1 VRSPTVD
8 LPQALRDALQ
18 DASPLLVLGVVIFA
32 GVIGGSL
39 AKRARLPS
47 ITGQILVGVLI
58 GEAGLH
64 LFEEHDVEALAP
76 TTFFALGLMTFTIGA
91 QLNLGRLRNAGK
103 RLGLLFLCEA
113 LLVPLIVG
121 ATLIPFF
128 EFREAALYAA
138 LAISTA
144 PATVVA
150 LVKEARARG
159 VFVKTLYAAVALN
172 NLACVFLFEV
182 ARLVARGEPGSS
194 DLSVATLLL
203 GPLGQLLIALALGG
217 TLALLMHLLVTH
229 VVGEARQ
236 ATASVLSL
244 LLALGLAELIDA
256 SPLLTCMFLGLVQ
269 SNLTRS
275 REKLVDAVFSNFE
288 RVFLAVFFTIAGM
301 HLSMEHAA
309 AAGGLAVALLLSR
322 FAGKLLAAGLAMKL
336 AGATAQVRRNLG
348 IALIPQAG
356 VAVGLVVLVQNDP
369 KLAGLADTFSAVVL
383 TVVTVN
389 EVIGPLLVRFALQRT
404 GEAGMDRTRLID
416 FLGEENITTNLKVAN
431 MNEAIEALVDL
442 LVRSHQL
449 PKELQPALLASAL
462 EREGLA
468 STVLGGGLAIPH
480 GELEDFQQMLGVMAL
495 SDEGFP
501 LSSPDEQPVHC
512 IVLLATPVTERERHL
527 AVLAALA
534 RSIGGD
540 PHFRER
546 LYQARSPA
554 HAYELLNR
562 ETLDTLN
569 PFLEDDDEDS
579 LRPAAAGH

>member
-1 VRSPTVD
+1 MEIV
-8 LPQALRDALQ
+8 QALRDALQ
-18 DASPLLVLGVVIFA
+18 DASPLLILGAVIFA
-32 GVIGGSL
+32 GVLGGSVAKL
-39 AKRARLPS
+39 AKLPS

-113 LLVPLIVG
+113 FLVPLVVG
-121 ATLIPFF
+121 AALLPFF

-182 ARLVARGEPGSS
+182 ARLVARAEPGAG
-194 DLSVATLLL
+194 DLSPTTLILA
-203 GPLGQLLIALALGG
+203 PLGQLLVALALGG
-217 TLALLMHLLVTH
+217 TLAFLMHLLMTR
-229 VVGEARQ
+229 VVGETRQ

-269 SNLTRS
+269 SNITRN

-309 AAGGLAVALLLSR
+309 AAGGLAIALLVAR
-322 FAGKLLAAGLAMKL
+322 FVGKLFAAGLAMKL
-336 AGATAQVRRNLG
+336 AGAPAKVRRYLG
-348 IALIPQAG
+348 FALIPQAG

-369 KLAGLADTFSAVVL
+369 NLAGIADTFSAVVL

-389 EVIGPLLVRFALQRT
+389 EVIGPLLVRFSLQRT

-416 FLGEENITTNLKVAN
+416 FLGEENITTSLQVSN
-431 MNEAIEALVDL
+431 MNEAIEGLVDL

-449 PKELQPALLASAL
+449 PRDLQPKLLASTL
-462 EREGLA
+462 EREA
-468 STVLGGGLAIPH
+468 QVSTVLGGGLAIPH
-480 GELEDFQQMLGVMAL
+480 GELEGSQQMLGVMAL
-495 SDEGFP
+495 SEEGFP
-501 LSSPDEQPVHC
+501 LPSPDEQKVHC
-512 IVLLATPVTERERHL
+512 IVLLATPSTERERHL

-540 PHFRER
+540 PQFRER
-546 LYQARSPA
+546 LYHARSPA
-554 HAYELLNR
+554 HAYELLNA
-562 ETLDTLN
+562 ETENSLN
-569 PFLEDDDEDS
+569 PFLEEDEQS